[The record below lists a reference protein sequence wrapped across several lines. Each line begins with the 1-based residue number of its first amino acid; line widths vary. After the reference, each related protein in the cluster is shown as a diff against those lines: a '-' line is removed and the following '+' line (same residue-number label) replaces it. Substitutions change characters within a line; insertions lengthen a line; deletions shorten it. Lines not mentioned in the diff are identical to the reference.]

1 MLARGQIG
9 QRAMLKELKGAGN
22 PSDDKL
28 FAHFWRNDQ
37 KSECKAGRNQP
48 VPNLHPPSR
57 VIESFMQE
65 RMSLK
70 IKSYRPTA
78 AMRSPGVIANPRKC
92 GQMLVH
98 LLI

>member
-57 VIESFMQE
+57 VIESFHARAYVVEDQE
-65 RMSLK
+65 LSTDSSHAESRCHSQ
-70 IKSYRPTA
+70 SA
-78 AMRSPGVIANPRKC
+78 
-92 GQMLVH
+92 
-98 LLI
+98 